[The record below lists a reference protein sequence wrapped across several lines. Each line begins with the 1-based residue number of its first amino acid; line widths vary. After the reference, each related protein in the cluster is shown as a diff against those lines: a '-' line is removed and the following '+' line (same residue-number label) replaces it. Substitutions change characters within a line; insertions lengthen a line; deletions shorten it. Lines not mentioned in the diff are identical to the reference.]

1 MRTVVYAK
9 LAEDRVDV
17 VEAVIVP
24 VVALL
29 SGAIVHREPLGL
41 VQWCC
46 STGDGAGDEL
56 KP

>member
-9 LAEDRVDV
+9 LAEDTVDV
-17 VEAVIVP
+17 VEALIVP

-41 VQWCC
+41 VQWRC